1 MNAYAEKYAHFSISH
16 GGLVMKDFVNIG
28 MIGISGRGSG
38 MLRELLKCDG
48 VRVPAVCDKYE
59 DRAENGKKIVE
70 EATGTTP
77 DVYLDHKELLARDD
91 LDAVFVATTWITH
104 ARIAIDAMRAGKHV
118 AMEVGGAASV
128 EECWQMVRASEE
140 TGKFCMLLEN
150 CCYDRKEMAIFNM
163 VKQGIFGEIIHMQ
176 GGYQHDLRDE
186 ISLGRENRHGRLYNF
201 QHRNGEL
208 YPTHQ
213 LGPISKVLE
222 INRGN
227 RYLSVSSFATKS
239 RGLNLWIKENKGED
253 YDLANYPFNQGDIV
267 TTVLRCANGETVV
280 LTHDCSLPRHYSR
293 AYRVQGTKGLYM
305 EDGNTL
311 FIEGLTKHE
320 EGNWMHPGEDFDNYL
335 EQFEHPLWKK
345 YQQDGVHEGHGGMD
359 FLVLSAFAESVRL
372 GGQPP
377 IDVYD
382 AAAYM
387 AITALSEESVIK
399 GSAPVMIPD
408 FTRGKWYRRTDIDH
422 TLTFDLDRA
431 DVNAELY

>member
-1 MNAYAEKYAHFSISH
+1 
-16 GGLVMKDFVNIG
+16 

-38 MLRELLKCDG
+38 MLRELLKCEG

-59 DRAENGKKIVE
+59 DRAENGRKIVE

-77 DVYLDHKELLARDD
+77 DVYLNHKELLARDD

-118 AMEVGGAASV
+118 AMEVGGAASI

-163 VKQGIFGEIIHMQ
+163 VKQGLFGEIIHMQ

-186 ISLGRENRHGRLYNF
+186 ISLGRENRHGRLFNF

-227 RYLSVSSFATKS
+227 RYISLSSFATKS
-239 RGLNLWIKENKGED
+239 RGLNEWIKTNKGED
-253 YDLANYPFNQGDIV
+253 YDLVDYSFNQGDVV

-293 AYRVQGTKGLYM
+293 AYRVQGTKGIYM

-311 FIEGLTKHE
+311 FIENFTKHE
-320 EGNWMHPGEDFDNYL
+320 DGNWMHPGEDFDNYL

-345 YQQDGVHEGHGGMD
+345 YQVDGVHEGHGGMD

-382 AAAYM
+382 AATWM
-387 AITALSEESVIK
+387 AVTCLSEASIAI
-399 GSAPVMIPD
+399 GGAPVPFPD
-408 FTRGKWYRRTDIDH
+408 FTNGMWIDREPYRRGI
-422 TLTFDLDRA
+422 FCLDEVCE
-431 DVNAELY
+431 DMFENK

>member
-1 MNAYAEKYAHFSISH
+1 
-16 GGLVMKDFVNIG
+16 

-38 MLRELLKCDG
+38 MLRELLKCEG

-59 DRAENGKKIVE
+59 DRAENGRKIVE

-77 DVYLDHKELLARDD
+77 DVYLNHKELLARDD

-118 AMEVGGAASV
+118 AMEVGGAASI

-163 VKQGIFGEIIHMQ
+163 VKQGLFGEIIHMQ

-186 ISLGRENRHGRLYNF
+186 ISLGRENRHGRLFNF

-227 RYLSVSSFATKS
+227 RYISLSSFATKS
-239 RGLNLWIKENKGED
+239 RGLNEWIKANKGED
-253 YDLANYPFNQGDIV
+253 YDLADYSFNQGDIV

-293 AYRVQGTKGLYM
+293 AYRVQGTKGIYM

-311 FIEGLTKHE
+311 FIENFTKHDD
-320 EGNWMHPGEDFDNYL
+320 GNWMHPGEDFDNYL

-345 YQQDGVHEGHGGMD
+345 YQVDGVHEGHGGMD

-382 AAAYM
+382 AATWM
-387 AITALSEESVIK
+387 AVTCLSEASIAI
-399 GSAPVMIPD
+399 GGAPVPFPD
-408 FTRGKWYRRTDIDH
+408 FTNGMWIDREPYRRGI
-422 TLTFDLDRA
+422 FCLDEVCE
-431 DVNAELY
+431 DMFENK

>member
-1 MNAYAEKYAHFSISH
+1 MQAYAFFVSPEVI
-16 GGLVMKDFVNIG
+16 MKDFVNIG

-59 DRAENGKKIVE
+59 DRAENGRKIVE
-70 EATGTTP
+70 EEAGNTP

-118 AMEVGGAASV
+118 AMEVGGAASI

-163 VKQGIFGEIIHMQ
+163 VKQGLFGEIIHMQ

-186 ISLGRENRHGRLYNF
+186 ISLGRENRHGRLFNF

-239 RGLNLWIKENKGED
+239 RGLNEWIKANKGED
-253 YDLANYPFNQGDIV
+253 YDLANYSFNQGDVV

-293 AYRVQGTKGLYM
+293 AYRVQGTKGIYM

-311 FIEGLTKHE
+311 FIEGFTKHE
-320 EGNWMHPGEDFDNYL
+320 DGNWMHPGEDFDNYL

-345 YQQDGVHEGHGGMD
+345 YRIDGVHAGHGGMD
-359 FLVLSAFAESVRL
+359 YLVLSAFAESVRL

-382 AAAYM
+382 AATWM
-387 AITALSEESVIK
+387 AVTCLSEQSIAI
-399 GSAPVMIPD
+399 GGAPVPFPD
-408 FTRGKWYRRTDIDH
+408 FTNGMWIDREPYRRGM
-422 TLTFDLDRA
+422 FCLDEVCN
-431 DVNAELY
+431 DVFEQK

>member
-1 MNAYAEKYAHFSISH
+1 
-16 GGLVMKDFVNIG
+16 MKEFVNIG

-104 ARIAIDAMRAGKHV
+104 ARLAIDAMRAGKHV

-150 CCYDRKEMAIFNM
+150 CCYDRKEMAIYNM

-186 ISLGRENRHGRLYNF
+186 ISLGRENRHGRLFNF

-213 LGPISKVLE
+213 LGPISKVLD

-253 YDLANYPFNQGDIV
+253 YDLANYAFNQGDIV
-267 TTVLRCANGETVV
+267 TTVLKCANGETVV

-293 AYRVQGTKGLYM
+293 AYRVQGTKGIYM

-320 EGNWMHPGEDFDNYL
+320 DGNWMHPGEDFDNYL

-345 YQQDGVHEGHGGMD
+345 YQIDGVHEGHGGMD
-359 FLVLSAFAESVRL
+359 YLVLSAFAESVRL
-372 GGQPP
+372 DSKPP

-382 AAAYM
+382 AATWM
-387 AITALSEESVIK
+387 AVTCLSEESIAI
-399 GSAPVMIPD
+399 GGAPVPFPD
-408 FTRGKWYRRTDIDH
+408 FTNGMWIDREPYRRGI
-422 TLTFDLDRA
+422 FCLDEVCN
-431 DVNAELY
+431 DCFEENK

>member
-1 MNAYAEKYAHFSISH
+1 
-16 GGLVMKDFVNIG
+16 MKDFVNIG

-38 MLRELLKCDG
+38 MLRELLKCEG

-59 DRAENGKKIVE
+59 DRAENGRKIVE

-77 DVYLDHKELLARDD
+77 DVYLNHKELLARDD

-118 AMEVGGAASV
+118 AMEVGGAASI

-163 VKQGIFGEIIHMQ
+163 VKQGLFGEIIHMQ

-186 ISLGRENRHGRLYNF
+186 ISLGRENRHGRLFNF

-227 RYLSVSSFATKS
+227 RYISLSSFATKS
-239 RGLNLWIKENKGED
+239 RGLNEWIKANKGED
-253 YDLANYPFNQGDIV
+253 YDLADYSFNQGDVV

-293 AYRVQGTKGLYM
+293 AYRVQGTKGIYM

-311 FIEGLTKHE
+311 FIENFTKHDD
-320 EGNWMHPGEDFDNYL
+320 GNWMHPGEDFDNYL

-345 YQQDGVHEGHGGMD
+345 YQVDGVHEGHGGMD
-359 FLVLSAFAESVRL
+359 FIMPERKFAVAVFPFSLFPLPSPTVTLSIFIFL
-372 GGQPP
+372 
-377 IDVYD
+377 
-382 AAAYM
+382 M
-387 AITALSEESVIK
+387 AST
-399 GSAPVMIPD
+399 
-408 FTRGKWYRRTDIDH
+408 
-422 TLTFDLDRA
+422 
-431 DVNAELY
+431 

>member
-1 MNAYAEKYAHFSISH
+1 
-16 GGLVMKDFVNIG
+16 MKDFVNIG
-28 MIGISGRGSG
+28 MIGVSGRGSG
-38 MLRELLKCDG
+38 MLRELLKCEG
-48 VRVPAVCDKYE
+48 VRVPAVCDKYS
-59 DRAENGKKIVE
+59 DRAENGAKIVKE
-70 EATGTTP
+70 ETGLDA
-77 DVYLDHKELLARDD
+77 DVYLDYKELLARDD
-91 LDAVFVATTWITH
+91 LDAVFCATTWITH
-104 ARIAIDAMRAGKHV
+104 ARIATDAMRAGKHV
-118 AMEVGGAASV
+118 AMEVGGAASI

-150 CCYDRKEMAIFNM
+150 CCYDRKEMAIYNM
-163 VKQGIFGEIIHMQ
+163 VKKGLFGEIIHMQ

-213 LGPISKVLE
+213 LGPISKVIE

-239 RGLNLWIKENKGED
+239 RGLNEWIKENKGED

-267 TTVLRCANGETVV
+267 TTVLKTANGETVV

-293 AYRVQGTKGLYM
+293 AYRVQGTKGIYM

-311 FIEGLTKHE
+311 FIEGVTKHE

-335 EQFEHPLWKK
+335 ETYEHPLWKK
-345 YQQDGVHEGHGGMD
+345 YRNDGVHAGHGGMD

-372 GGQPP
+372 DAKPP

-382 AAAYM
+382 TAVMM
-387 AITALSEESVIK
+387 AVTCLSEQSIAL
-399 GSAPVMIPD
+399 GSAPVAFPD
-408 FTRGKWYRRTDIDH
+408 FTNGMWIDREPTRRGKYC
-422 TLTFDLDRA
+422 LDE
-431 DVNAELY
+431 VCEEFFE

>member
-1 MNAYAEKYAHFSISH
+1 
-16 GGLVMKDFVNIG
+16 MKDFVNIG

-38 MLRELLKCDG
+38 MLRELLKCEG

-59 DRAENGKKIVE
+59 DRAENGRKIVE

-77 DVYLDHKELLARDD
+77 DVYLNHKELLARDD

-118 AMEVGGAASV
+118 AMEVGGAASI

-163 VKQGIFGEIIHMQ
+163 VKQGLFGEIIHMQ

-186 ISLGRENRHGRLYNF
+186 ISLGRENRHGRLFNF

-227 RYLSVSSFATKS
+227 RYISLSSFATKS
-239 RGLNLWIKENKGED
+239 RGLNEWIKANKGED
-253 YDLANYPFNQGDIV
+253 YDLADYSFNQGDIV

-293 AYRVQGTKGLYM
+293 AYRVQGTKGIYM

-311 FIEGLTKHE
+311 FIENFTKHDD
-320 EGNWMHPGEDFDNYL
+320 GNWMHPGEDFDNYL

-345 YQQDGVHEGHGGMD
+345 YQIDGVHEGHGGMD

-382 AAAYM
+382 AATWM
-387 AITALSEESVIK
+387 AVTCLSEASIAI
-399 GSAPVMIPD
+399 GGAPVPFPD
-408 FTRGKWYRRTDIDH
+408 FTNGMWIDREPYRRGI
-422 TLTFDLDRA
+422 FCLDEVCE
-431 DVNAELY
+431 DMFENK